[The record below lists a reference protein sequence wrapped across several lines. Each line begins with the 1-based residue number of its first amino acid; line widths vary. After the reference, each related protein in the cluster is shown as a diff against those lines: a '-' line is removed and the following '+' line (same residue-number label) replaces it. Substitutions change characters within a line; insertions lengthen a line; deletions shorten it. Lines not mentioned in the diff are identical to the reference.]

1 MKRGFTLAEIMI
13 ASVII
18 LVVLT
23 ALAVALM
30 SFARGS
36 RAIELQDGALTLA
49 RLELAEMERSM
60 LLSIS
65 ASSSLARVRAPSWSS
80 MARLPRANDIRATA
94 RAVRTTS
101 IITEAIMI
109 SARVKP
115 LFMTCPPPECGRPF
129 FRSLSRKPK
138 KHVCSQDD
146 PPPGTCS
153 EPGRSAGYH
162 RRSRG

>member
-60 LLSIS
+60 LLPAQGITSRADSIWGNHYTVETS
-65 ASSSLARVRAPSWSS
+65 VISGGDNAIEVTVAVASGDTL
-80 MARLPRANDIRATA
+80 
-94 RAVRTTS
+94 S
-101 IITEAIMI
+101 IDLTRRFYDNE
-109 SARVKP
+109 
-115 LFMTCPPPECGRPF
+115 
-129 FRSLSRKPK
+129 
-138 KHVCSQDD
+138 SQ
-146 PPPGTCS
+146 
-153 EPGRSAGYH
+153 
-162 RRSRG
+162 